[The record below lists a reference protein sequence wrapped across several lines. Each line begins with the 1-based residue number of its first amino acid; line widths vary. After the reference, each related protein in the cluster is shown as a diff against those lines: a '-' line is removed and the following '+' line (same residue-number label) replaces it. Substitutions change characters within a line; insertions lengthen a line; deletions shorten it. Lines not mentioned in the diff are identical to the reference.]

1 MSLTAAT
8 LARTVAAS
16 VTGPFV
22 PQTIHAWSGIAVS
35 EAMVWTLA
43 RGRGPS
49 QPAMSTVSIE
59 PPDAT
64 PPVTV
69 IWRPCRLVDGT
80 SAPGFETFQTMLDD
94 GNDCGSTSIR
104 KRAVWPRR
112 TPQGFTTTPSTSFVF
127 TGSNRMSATQ
137 IFRVRECS
145 FVTSAPAG
153 FRSG

>member
-1 MSLTAAT
+1 MAPAT
-8 LARTVAAS
+8 FACTVETS

-22 PQTIHAWSGIAVS
+22 PQTIHAWSGITVS
-35 EAMVWTLA
+35 EAMTWTLA
-43 RGRGPS
+43 SGAGPS

-64 PPVTV
+64 PPVTA
-69 IWRPCRLVDGT
+69 ISRPCRLVDGT
-80 SAPGFETFQTMLDD
+80 SAPGFEMFQTMLDA
-94 GNDCGSTSIR
+94 GKDCGSTSIR
-104 KRAVWPRR
+104 KRAVCPRR

-137 IFRVRECS
+137 IFLVRECS
-145 FVTSAPAG
+145 FVTSSPAG